1 MVKDK
6 MMNGYYFLDSAQ
18 ISNLLQLLKTSKNTQ
33 DKDLFN
39 SLSYQVKNYKTDNN
53 YREAAIDKL
62 TKIDSFAVT
71 NEELLVDSD
80 AVVSFDR
87 TGAYVQCWLWVDNEA
102 KLKKTRKKVVKD
114 AKN

>member
-6 MMNGYYFLDSAQ
+6 VMNGYYFLDSVQ
-18 ISNLLQLLKTSKNTQ
+18 ISNLLQILKNSKNVQ
-33 DKDLFN
+33 DKNLFS

-62 TKIDSFAVT
+62 TKIDSSAVT

-80 AVVSFDR
+80 AVVSFDK
-87 TGAYVQCWLWVDNEA
+87 TGAYVQCWLWVENET
-102 KLKKTRKKVVKD
+102 KPKKTRKKVVKD